1 MKLTTIRPTNR
12 QTMRKRTIK
21 LWRLQDDGHKLFAG
35 TIVAGSRPLVAM
47 WAAFLVTAERG
58 VYFAIYRGMSVGPE
72 AAIESIAV
80 PLAA

>member
-1 MKLTTIRPTNR
+1 
-12 QTMRKRTIK
+12 
-21 LWRLQDDGHKLFAG
+21 
-35 TIVAGSRPLVAM
+35 M

-58 VYFAIYRGMSVGPE
+58 VYFATYTGMSVGPE